1 MGVDKLHSAKIGLSL
16 PKKSMAS
23 LKKYLKRKGFV
34 PAKLSRTQTDHFE
47 VSAILNGV
55 KGSFILDTGA
65 SNTCVGLDKAERFG
79 LVSEP
84 SDIKA
89 AGAGSSE
96 MEARI
101 SRENSLRIGHW
112 KKQKMPVVL
121 LDLSHVNFALT
132 SRESKAVD
140 GIIGA
145 DVLRKA
151 HAVIDYKKKMLYLKK
166 GSGKK

>member
-1 MGVDKLHSAKIGLSL
+1 MS
-16 PKKSMAS
+16 S
-23 LKKYLKRKGFV
+23 LKKYLKRKGFIPV
-34 PAKLSRTQTDHFE
+34 KLSRTQTDHFE
-47 VSAILNGV
+47 VKAKLNGIS
-55 KGSFILDTGA
+55 GSFIVDTGA

-79 LVSEP
+79 LISEP

-101 SRENSLRIGHW
+101 SSENSFELGQW
-112 KKQKMPVVL
+112 KKKKLPVVL
-121 LDLSHVNFALT
+121 LDLSHVNFALA
-132 SRESKAVD
+132 SRESEAVD

-151 HAVIDYKKKMLYLKK
+151 SAVIDYKKKMIFLKK
-166 GSGKK
+166 

>member
-1 MGVDKLHSAKIGLSL
+1 M
-16 PKKSMAS
+16 PS
-23 LKKYLKRKGFV
+23 LKKYLKHKGFISI
-34 PAKLSRTQTDHFE
+34 KLSRTQTDHFE
-47 VSAILNGV
+47 VKATLNGV
-55 KGSFILDTGA
+55 RGSFILDTGA

-79 LVSEP
+79 LISEP

-101 SRENSLRIGHW
+101 SSENSFELGRW
-112 KKQKMPVVL
+112 KKKKLPVVL

-132 SRESKAVD
+132 SRESEAVD

-151 HAVIDYKKKMLYLKK
+151 SAVIDYKKKMLFLKK
-166 GSGKK
+166 